1 MRVLIFD
8 EYLFDRVP
16 TVKQERTKF
25 YKMAATCPT
34 SDDFLGEESIREE
47 PQFLEY
53 PGTLSQRLAFFL

>member
-25 YKMAATCPT
+25 YKIAPAAPT
-34 SDDFLGEESIREE
+34 SDYLLEE
-47 PQFLEY
+47 
-53 PGTLSQRLAFFL
+53 

>member
-25 YKMAATCPT
+25 YKMAPAAPI
-34 SDDFLGEESIREE
+34 SEDLLGEESIGEE
-47 PQFLEY
+47 SQFLEY